1 MNSENKTVE
10 ELKQMCKKKN
20 ITGYSKLLK
29 EDLIKVLSKKMK
41 GGEFDETKLIG
52 KYSKN
57 FSISSNDKR
66 NCVKSRKNFAASPVY
81 FIALRDDNIEL
92 FKSLNTNQK
101 LQNENPFTCSLP
113 DNSKIEV
120 AGEIFAQFNDFLII
134 RKRK

>member
-1 MNSENKTVE
+1 
-10 ELKQMCKKKN
+10 MCKKKK

-29 EDLIKVLSKKMK
+29 KDLIKVLSKKMK

-92 FKSLNTNQK
+92 FKSLNTKNTKQK
-101 LQNENPFTCSLP
+101 LQNENPSFTCSLP
-113 DNSKIEV
+113 DNSKRAV
-120 AGEIFAQFNDFLII
+120 TGKIFAKFNDFLII
-134 RKRK
+134 RK